1 MVKNSIGGNK
11 AKRQGRKFVGTVSSK
26 LRVSMED
33 GEIYAVVTKLLGN
46 AMIDVLCIDGTQR
59 ICIIRN
65 KFRGRSKQDNCIKL
79 DSWIVVGVRE
89 WEVRQDKESKC
100 DLIAVYD
107 ERDKEYLKSQNIERL
122 KPLYKELDEKEK
134 ELENVVHF
142 VRHQEVD
149 IDIENEV
156 NSEEEEDIN
165 FDDI

>member
-1 MVKNSIGGNK
+1 M
-11 AKRQGRKFVGTVSSK
+11 
-26 LRVSMED
+26 
-33 GEIYAVVTKLLGN
+33 
-46 AMIDVLCIDGTQR
+46 
-59 ICIIRN
+59 
-65 KFRGRSKQDNCIKL
+65 
-79 DSWIVVGVRE
+79 RE

-149 IDIENEV
+149 IDVNEV
-156 NSEEEEDIN
+156 NHEEEEDIN

>member
-1 MVKNSIGGNK
+1 MVKNSGGNK
-11 AKRQGRKFVGTVSSK
+11 SKKQGRKFLIPNITKKTIMPQEGEMFATVTK
-26 LRVSMED
+26 MLGGQNCEVYGED
-33 GEIYAVVTKLLGN
+33 GKTR
-46 AMIDVLCIDGTQR
+46 LCV
-59 ICIIRN
+59 IRN

-149 IDIENEV
+149 LDIVNEV
-156 NSEEEEDIN
+156 NHEEEEDIN

>member
-1 MVKNSIGGNK
+1 MVKNSGGNK
-11 AKRQGRKFVGTVSSK
+11 SKKQGRKFLIPNITKKTIMPQEGEMFATVIK
-26 LRVSMED
+26 MLGGQNCEVYGED
-33 GEIYAVVTKLLGN
+33 GKTR
-46 AMIDVLCIDGTQR
+46 LCV
-59 ICIIRN
+59 IRN

-149 IDIENEV
+149 LDIVNEV
-156 NSEEEEDIN
+156 NHEEEEDIN